1 MDISS
6 AGMDELFGAQGVLA
20 DAIDDFTVRNEQI
33 DMATRIQSTLRRKG
47 RLVVEA
53 GTGTGKTF
61 AYLVPALLS
70 DRRVIVSTGT
80 RALQD
85 QLFHRDLPM
94 VARALGL
101 PVRVALLKG
110 RSNYLCLHR
119 LELAEQQIAMR
130 TLSRAAAGSVR
141 AVREWSATTRRGD
154 IAELVALD
162 EQDPIWGTVTST
174 RENCLGVECPKFQRC
189 HVAAARREALAANI
203 VVVNHHLLMADLV
216 LKEEGFGDLLPGA
229 DAVIVDEAH
238 QLPDIAGQFL
248 GSHLSMRQ
256 MQSLTRD
263 LGIEL
268 MKLAADYPTAAF
280 AQTLDRYLIDAHD
293 AVRNAPERVEL
304 RLLPDTFIES
314 LQGARDIFRELAQ
327 SLETAGDLDAGAE
340 SIRRRCMEFAE
351 LLEEVLGSDAAE
363 RQAAVRW
370 CVVTKSGFSVHSAP
384 VDVAEQLGALIST
397 QASGWIFTSATLAV
411 GDDFNHFQSRTGLTD
426 CDTQRFGS
434 PFDYAKQALLYLPST
449 VQPASDRHTAEVI
462 RAALPVL
469 EASGGRAFLLFT
481 SHRALRQAAQ
491 IIEEI
496 WANDPPFPIFVQ
508 GQAPRDALLTN
519 FRSCGNAVLLGT
531 GSFWEGVDVKGTA
544 LTVVVID
551 KLPFAMPDEPLLRA
565 RLAAIEDRGGNPF
578 MEEQVP
584 QAVLALKQGVGRLI
598 RDIRDF
604 GVVMICDPR
613 LTSRPYGRIFLDS
626 LPPMT
631 RTTDLRRVTEFL
643 IERLA
648 TADAVTLRDHRGVG

>member
-1 MDISS
+1 MNMTSASMD
-6 AGMDELFGAQGVLA
+6 DLFGAQGALA
-20 DAIDDFTVRNEQI
+20 DAIEGFTVRAEQI
-33 DMATRIQSTLRRKG
+33 DMAIRIQSTLRRKA

-70 DRRVIVSTGT
+70 DRHVIVSTGT

-94 VARALGL
+94 VAKALGL
-101 PVRVALLKG
+101 PVKVALLKG

-119 LELAEQQIAMR
+119 LELVEQQMAMR
-130 TLSRAAAGSVR
+130 TMSAAAARSVH
-141 AVREWSATTRRGD
+141 AVRQWAAVTRRGD
-154 IAELVALD
+154 IAELVRMD
-162 EQDPIWGTVTST
+162 ERDPIWGAVTST

-189 HVAAARREALAANI
+189 HVAAARREALAAHI

-238 QLPDIAGQFL
+238 QLPDIAAQFL
-248 GSHLSMRQ
+248 GSHISMRQ

-263 LGIEL
+263 LGVEL
-268 MKLAADYPTAAF
+268 MKLAADYPSTGAF

-293 AVRNAPERVEL
+293 AVRNAPERLEL
-304 RLLPDTFIES
+304 RLLPDAFLES
-314 LQGARDIFRELAQ
+314 LQAARDIFSELARSLQ
-327 SLETAGDLDAGAE
+327 SAGDLDAGAE
-340 SIRRRCMEFAE
+340 SIRRRCAQFAE
-351 LLEEVLGSDAAE
+351 LLDEVLGSDAPD
-363 RQAAVRW
+363 QAVAVRW
-370 CVVTKSGFSVHSAP
+370 CQITKSGFSIHSAP
-384 VDVAEQLGALIST
+384 VDVAAQLGALIAA
-397 QASGWIFTSATLAV
+397 QASGWIFTSATLAI
-411 GDDFNHFQSRTGLTD
+411 GEDFNHFQSRIGLID

-434 PFDYAKQALLYLPST
+434 PFDYARQALLYLPRM
-449 VQPASDRHTAEVI
+449 VQPSSDRHTADLI

-481 SHRALRQAAQ
+481 SHRALREAAQ
-491 IIEEI
+491 LVEEI
-496 WANDPPFPIFVQ
+496 WADEPPFPIFVQ
-508 GQAPRDALLTN
+508 GQAPRDALLKN

-551 KLPFAMPDEPLLRA
+551 KLPFAVPDEPLLRA

-604 GVVMICDPR
+604 GVVMIGDPR

-626 LPPMT
+626 LPPMA
-631 RTTDLRRVTEFL
+631 RTTDLQRVTEFL
-643 IERLA
+643 RERLTA
-648 TADAVTLRDHRGVG
+648 ADAVTLPPDY